1 MARHFIL
8 SPVESRMV
16 SSFFARAGFSLIEM
30 VMVVTILLALTYFA
44 LPAGEIVQVKASEKL
59 LRERLFEIRRAIDAY
74 VAARSS
80 DGNSPYPT
88 SLKALTEI
96 MTAPVKPGPATNK
109 GPFLA
114 PESLGN
120 PFKGKGDVFFWDIRR
135 DDGTWV
141 LDQSDPGA
149 VTGVFDVR
157 FPINGVDGWKKAID
171 ETSYSD
177 W

>member
-1 MARHFIL
+1 MAFL
-8 SPVESRMV
+8 SRFNPAVGRRIGQMSLKR
-16 SSFFARAGFSLIEM
+16 GFSLIEM
-30 VMVVTILLALTYFA
+30 VMVVAILLALTYFA
-44 LPAGEIVQVKASEKL
+44 LPAGEIIQVKAAEKL
-59 LRERLFEIRRAIDAY
+59 LRERLFEVRRAIDAY

-88 SLKALTEI
+88 SLKALTLK
-96 MTAPVKPGPATNK
+96 MTAPIKPGASVNS

-114 PESLGN
+114 LEALGN

-141 LDQSDPGA
+141 LNQTDPEV

-157 FPINGVDGWKKAID
+157 FPIGGVDGWKKAID
-171 ETSYSD
+171 ETNYSD